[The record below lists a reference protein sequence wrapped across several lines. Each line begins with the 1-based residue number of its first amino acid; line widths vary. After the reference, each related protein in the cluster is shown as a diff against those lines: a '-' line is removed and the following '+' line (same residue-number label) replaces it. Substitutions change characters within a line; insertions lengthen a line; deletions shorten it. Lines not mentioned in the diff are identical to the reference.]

1 MSNVT
6 AASRPKSDGSVVPV
20 WAWALV
26 ALAFAALYLITQEN
40 GSLVGAT
47 AAEYI
52 HEFTHDA
59 RHALGVPCH

>member
-1 MSNVT
+1 MSNIT
-6 AASRPKSDGSVVPV
+6 ASTRASVPV

-26 ALAFAALYLITQEN
+26 ALAFAVLYLITQEN